1 MLKVE
6 HQTVVL
12 YEKRRQYRL
21 KSIEAILKVITNK
34 VKYIHGLLANKID
47 LRGKTGDLISDMLM
61 EYGLD
66 KDKESYHYLTKMPMD
81 SVSNENVE
89 KLKSNES
96 QLKEEFNQL
105 TSLNASNLWS
115 IDLDELEP
123 FI

>member
-1 MLKVE
+1 
-6 HQTVVL
+6 
-12 YEKRRQYRL
+12 
-21 KSIEAILKVITNK
+21 
-34 VKYIHGLLANKID
+34 
-47 LRGKTGDLISDMLM
+47 MLM